1 MAGRRSQREYS
12 VFFRISIRS
21 KIKGKIVLQIML
33 NTFNQ
38 YSEQKVED
46 KLHATSVV
54 MLKELNAFFSLRPRS
69 RKEDLVEQIFSFLK
83 NPSASEVVVREEEYA
98 LGAAT
103 ATPVRKVATKNAT
116 ETKKVTF
123 CLIQMAHS
131 FVPIVSANKEEG
143 NEEERSGRREIH
155 RVRPRRHGS

>member
-1 MAGRRSQREYS
+1 
-12 VFFRISIRS
+12 
-21 KIKGKIVLQIML
+21 ML

-123 CLIQMAHS
+123 CLIQMACL
-131 FVPIVSANKEEG
+131 PIFAANKEEG
-143 NEEERSGRREIH
+143 HKEERSGRREIL
-155 RVRPRRHGS
+155 RVRPGGHGS